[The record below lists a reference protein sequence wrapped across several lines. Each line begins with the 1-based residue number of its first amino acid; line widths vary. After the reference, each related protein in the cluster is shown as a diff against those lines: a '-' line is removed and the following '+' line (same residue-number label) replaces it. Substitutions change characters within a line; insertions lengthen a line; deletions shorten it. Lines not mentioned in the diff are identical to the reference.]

1 MIRSPLK
8 NPKNGVPKWA
18 LVDPSPPSIPVA
30 SSTSICTS
38 ALSQSTPTC
47 PQHAGTSSSQ
57 RMLSFSAV
65 SNINYFSDSSSSDFE
80 LPE

>member
-1 MIRSPLK
+1 MICSPLK
-8 NPKNGVPKWA
+8 KSPKPGAPKWA
-18 LVDPSPPSIPVA
+18 LVDPLPPSIPVA

-47 PQHAGTSSSQ
+47 PQHAGTSSQ
-57 RMLSFSAV
+57 RMLSFSAG

>member
-8 NPKNGVPKWA
+8 NPKNGAPKWA

-30 SSTSICTS
+30 SSTSICT
-38 ALSQSTPTC
+38 PTC
-47 PQHAGTSSSQ
+47 PQHAGTSSQ
-57 RMLSFSAV
+57 RMLSFSAG
-65 SNINYFSDSSSSDFE
+65 SNINYFSDSSISDFE

>member
-8 NPKNGVPKWA
+8 KSPKPGAPKWA

-30 SSTSICTS
+30 SSTS
-38 ALSQSTPTC
+38 ALSQNTPTC
-47 PQHAGTSSSQ
+47 PQHVGTSSQ
-57 RMLSFSAV
+57 QMLSFSAAPGSSMNYV
-65 SNINYFSDSSSSDFE
+65 SDSSSSSSDFE

>member
-8 NPKNGVPKWA
+8 KSPKHGAPNWA

-38 ALSQSTPTC
+38 SLSQCTPTC
-47 PQHAGTSSSQ
+47 PQHAGTSSQ
-57 RMLSFSAV
+57 QMLSFSAGC
-65 SNINYFSDSSSSDFE
+65 NRNCFSDSSSSDFE

>member
-8 NPKNGVPKWA
+8 NSPKPGAPKWA

-30 SSTSICTS
+30 ASTSICTS

-47 PQHAGTSSSQ
+47 PQHSGTSSQ
-57 RMLSFSAV
+57 RMLSFSAG
-65 SNINYFSDSSSSDFE
+65 SNRNYFSDSSSSDFE